1 MQAQIATVTVRV
13 FETLAWTMVDSDG
26 HAHPGPER
34 TTAQALVEIT
44 DTDGC
49 TGYCL
54 AQPADAV
61 RQELI
66 DHYVR
71 PILVGRDA
79 FDREWLWQ
87 RLAREQRGS
96 MGALLDRTLS
106 AVEQAL
112 WDLAGRKLD
121 VPVWKLLGGARSA
134 VPAYG
139 STMCGDEIEGGL
151 RTPEDYGTFA
161 VQLLEQGYRAIKLHT
176 WMPPVSFAPDPR
188 MDAKA
193 CAAVRDAV
201 GPDVPLMLDANHWYT
216 RMEALYLGKALQELD
231 FTWYEEPM
239 DEASMQ
245 SYRWLA
251 DQLDIPVIGPE
262 TAFGKYAVR
271 AEWIMAGACDI
282 VRAGV
287 NTGAGITPT
296 MKSIHVAEAFGMEC
310 EIHGGGSGNLALL
323 GAMANGRWY
332 ERGLLHPHFDYDRV
346 PPHLHSIVDPLDADG
361 CVAMTDRPGLGD
373 DYDFDHIAAHT
384 VATW

>member
-1 MQAQIATVTVRV
+1 MIARINEVSVTV
-13 FETLAWTMVDSDG
+13 FETVVRTSIDSDG

-34 TTAQALVEIT
+34 RVTEALLSIT
-44 DTDGC
+44 DDDGC
-49 TGYCL
+49 VGYCL
-54 AQPADAV
+54 AAPAEAV
-61 RQELI
+61 RRELI
-66 DHYVR
+66 ERYVR
-71 PILVGRDA
+71 PVLIGRDA

-96 MGALLDRTLS
+96 LGALLDRTLS
-106 AVEQAL
+106 AVDQAL
-112 WDLAGRKLD
+112 WDLAGRKLG
-121 VPVWKLLGGARSA
+121 VPVWKLLGGARDR

-151 RTPEDYGTFA
+151 RTPADYGAFA
-161 VQLLEQGYRAIKLHT
+161 AQLVERGYRAIKLHT
-176 WMPPVSFAPDPR
+176 WMPPVAFAPDPR
-188 MDAKA
+188 MDLKA
-193 CAAVRDAV
+193 CAAVREAV
-201 GPDVPLMLDANHWYT
+201 GPDIPLMLDANHWYS
-216 RMEALYLGKALQELD
+216 RMDALYLGRGIQELG

-251 DQLDIPVIGPE
+251 DQLEIPVIGPE
-262 TAFGKYAVR
+262 VAAGKYFAR
-271 AEWIMAGACDI
+271 AEWVHAGACDI

-287 NTGAGITPT
+287 YTGGGITPT

-332 ERGLLHPHFDYDRV
+332 ERGLLHPFHDYDAV
-346 PPHLHSIVDPLDADG
+346 PPHLRSATDAMDAEG
-361 CVAMTDRPGLGD
+361 CVPLTTAPGLGD
-373 DYDFDHIAAHT
+373 DYDFDYIAAHT